1 MANRRDRTVFFTR
14 LRETAQRFMLAPM
27 GGGSTL
33 NIANVSGIPVGLHYS
48 WFLLLA
54 LVTWSL
60 ATQFFP
66 AFNRGWSGPQYWATA
81 LAAALLLFASVLAH
95 EFAHSIVARR
105 RGIEVQGITLFLL
118 GGISQLKA
126 EPRTAWEELSIA
138 SVGPATSLVLA
149 GLFWLALQPLS
160 NSYSPLQGILVYLS
174 VVNLLLGLF
183 NLIPAYPM
191 DGGRIFR
198 SIVWAISGSFRL
210 ATTIAGWG
218 GQLFGLAFV
227 AWGMFRVLQGNAGG
241 LLLVLVG
248 LFLFAAAAASS
259 RRREAAEAEDPPLV
273 SSAMCAEP
281 LVAPPDMPVGDA
293 VHRRLLPSG
302 RRALFVCEG
311 DRLIGELNGAD
322 AASVP
327 TALWQA
333 VPVRNAMR
341 PLPLPSVRPDDNLW
355 DAVDLLATL
364 QDGELAVVDGER
376 LVGSLSTS
384 DALRS
389 IRSDRSATGAR

>member
-1 MANRRDRTVFFTR
+1 MFIRRLGSAAR
-14 LRETAQRFMLAPM
+14 RFLLGPM
-27 GGGSTL
+27 GRGSTL
-33 NIANVSGIPVGLHYS
+33 NIASISGIPVGLHYS
-48 WFLLLA
+48 WFLLLV

-66 AFNRGWSGPQYWATA
+66 SLYWGWSGPQYWATA
-81 LAAALLLFASVLAH
+81 LVAALLLFASVLAH

-160 NSYSPLQGILVYLS
+160 NTYSPLQGILVYLS
-174 VVNLLLGLF
+174 VVNLVLGLF

-198 SIVWAISGSFRL
+198 SIVWAVSGNFRL
-210 ATTIAGWG
+210 AATIAGWG
-218 GQLFGLAFV
+218 GQLFGLAFA
-227 AWGMFRVLQGNAGG
+227 AWGLFRVLQGNPGG

-259 RRREAAEAEDPPLV
+259 RRPEAAEAEDAPLV
-273 SSAMCAEP
+273 SSAMWAEP
-281 LVAPPDMPVGDA
+281 LVVPPDMPLHDA

-311 DRLIGELNGAD
+311 DRLVGVLNGAD
-322 AASVP
+322 AAFVP
-327 TALWQA
+327 TTLWRA

-341 PLPLPSVRPDDNLW
+341 PLPVPYVRPDDDLW
-355 DAVDLLATL
+355 VAVELLATL
-364 QDGELAVVDGER
+364 PDGELPVVNGDR

-384 DALRS
+384 DALRLM
-389 IRSDRSATGAR
+389 RDAGSATGAR